1 MQLRLILETQQQEKQ
16 MTSPIERAHKYPV
29 RNPALVA
36 YAAYLRVEKGLQPL
50 SIEAY
55 RADLT
60 MFAQQ
65 LDQSGATLASA
76 TRQHVSAFLASLQA
90 QGLSARTASR
100 KLSSLR
106 GFYRW
111 MLRSGHTTA
120 DPTLHISSPSGWR
133 VLPKSIAEATISQ
146 AFDRLEAA
154 VETAANA
161 RSLSGKDRQ
170 KERSAQALALRDA
183 AMLEVLY
190 GAGVRVSEAA
200 SLTVASVQL
209 AAGHL
214 RVLGKGDK
222 ERVVPIGRSAAHAIE
237 RYLHQGRPVLATGAA
252 PQPHLFLNALGR
264 PLQRNA
270 ILVFVKKA
278 VGPTASPHMLRHS
291 CATHMVNHG
300 ADLRTVQTILG
311 HADIGTTEIYT
322 HVAIGRLRQVHRA
335 HHPRERRAAAAAAE
349 PAS

>member
-1 MQLRLILETQQQEKQ
+1 MKQ
-16 MTSPIERAHKYPV
+16 PMEHARKQPV
-29 RNPALVA
+29 RNPALLA

-55 RADLT
+55 RADLEV
-60 MFAQQ
+60 FAHQ
-65 LDQSGATLASA
+65 LASTGATLASA
-76 TRQHVSAFLASLQA
+76 TRQHVSAFLASLQG

-111 MLRSGHTTA
+111 MLRSGHATA

-133 VLPKSIAEATISQ
+133 VLPKSIAESTIAQ
-146 AFDRLEAA
+146 AFDRLETA
-154 VETAANA
+154 VETTA
-161 RSLSGKDRQ
+161 RAKSDSSKDQ
-170 KERSAQALALRDA
+170 HKERTAQALALRDA

-222 ERVVPIGRSAAHAIE
+222 ERVVPIGRSAAAAIE
-237 RYLHQGRPVLATGAA
+237 RYLRQGRPALAMGAA
-252 PQPHLFLNALGR
+252 PQPQLFLGAQGR
-264 PLQRNA
+264 PLNRGA
-270 ILVFVKKA
+270 IGAFVKKA
-278 VGPTASPHMLRHS
+278 VGPAASPHMLRHS

-335 HHPRERRAAAAAAE
+335 HHPRERRAAIAAAATE
-349 PAS
+349 EQSV

>member
-1 MQLRLILETQQQEKQ
+1 
-16 MTSPIERAHKYPV
+16 MTMPPEHAPAQTA
-29 RNPALVA
+29 RNPALLA
-36 YAAYLRVEKGLQPL
+36 YASYLRVEKGLQPL
-50 SIEAY
+50 SVEAY

-65 LDQSGATLASA
+65 IALSGADLSTA

-90 QGLSARTASR
+90 QGLSARTSSR

-111 MLRSGHTTA
+111 MLRSGHATA

-133 VLPKSIAEATISQ
+133 VLPKSIAETTVEH
-146 AFDRLEAA
+146 AFTRLEAA
-154 VETAANA
+154 IETTSAP
-161 RSLSGKDRQ
+161 KDAKQRT
-170 KERSAQALALRDA
+170 AQALALRDA

-209 AAGHL
+209 AAGQL

-222 ERVVPIGRSAAHAIE
+222 ERVVPIGRSAAQAIE
-237 RYLHQGRPVLATGAA
+237 RYLHQGRAVLAMGAA
-252 PQPHLFLNALGR
+252 PQPQLFLNAQGR
-264 PLQRNA
+264 ALNRGA
-270 ILVFVKKA
+270 IGVFVKKA

-335 HHPRERRAAAAAAE
+335 HHPRERRGAFSVTEKVAE
-349 PAS
+349 

>member
-1 MQLRLILETQQQEKQ
+1 MDKAAEKAAE
-16 MTSPIERAHKYPV
+16 SARKPPA
-29 RNPALVA
+29 RNPALMA
-36 YAAYLRVEKGLQPL
+36 YVAYLRVEKGLQPL
-50 SIEAY
+50 SVDAY
-55 RADLT
+55 RADLE
-60 MFAQQ
+60 MFAHQ
-65 LDQSGATLASA
+65 LTHSGSTLADA
-76 TRQHVSAFLASLQA
+76 TRQHVSAFLAALQA
-90 QGLSARTASR
+90 RGLSARTASR

-111 MLRSGHTTA
+111 MLRSGHATV

-133 VLPKSIAEATISQ
+133 VLPKSIAEATVEQSF
-146 AFDRLEAA
+146 ARLEASIGA
-154 VETAANA
+154 LAALEDANPEA
-161 RSLSGKDRQ
+161 PKQ
-170 KERSAQALALRDA
+170 PIAHALALRDA

-209 AAGHL
+209 AAGQL

-237 RYLHQGRPVLATGAA
+237 RYLHHGRAVLAGNAA
-252 PQPHLFLNALGR
+252 PQPQLFLGPQGR
-264 PLQRNA
+264 PLNRNQIWA
-270 ILVFVKKA
+270 FVKKA
-278 VGPTASPHMLRHS
+278 VGPNASPHMLRHS

-335 HHPRERRAAAAAAE
+335 HHPRERRAAAAAE